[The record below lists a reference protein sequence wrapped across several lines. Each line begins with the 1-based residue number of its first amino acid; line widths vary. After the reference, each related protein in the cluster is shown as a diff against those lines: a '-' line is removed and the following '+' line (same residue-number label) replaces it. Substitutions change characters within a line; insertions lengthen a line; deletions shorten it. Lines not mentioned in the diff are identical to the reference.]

1 MHTTTVTGVLA
12 GIKQARDF
20 VVIVRTAEGDVDVTI
35 PPLALQLLPD
45 PVGHFERLVGEKMG
59 FCVVPG
65 HEIDGARVL
74 DTQCREPAA
83 RLAATPILGI

>member
-1 MHTTTVTGVLA
+1 MDMTTVTGVLA
-12 GIKQARDF
+12 GVKNAPDF
-20 VVIVRTAEGDVDVTI
+20 AVIVRTAEGDVDVII

-45 PVGHFERLVGEKMG
+45 PVAHFERLVGEKMG

-74 DTQCREPAA
+74 DTQYRDPEV
-83 RLAATPILGI
+83 RT

>member
-1 MHTTTVTGVLA
+1 MGATTVTGVLV
-12 GIKQARDF
+12 GVKQAQDF
-20 VVIVRTAEGDVDVTI
+20 AVIVRTAEGDVDVVI

-45 PVGHFERLVGEKMG
+45 PAAHFERLVGEKMG

-74 DTQCREPAA
+74 DTQYRNSEA
-83 RLAATPILGI
+83 RI

>member
-1 MHTTTVTGVLA
+1 MGATTVTGVLA
-12 GIKQARDF
+12 GVKQAQDF
-20 VVIVRTAEGDVDVTI
+20 AVIVRTAEGDVYVVI

-45 PVGHFERLVGEKMG
+45 PAAHFERLVGEKMG

-74 DTQCREPAA
+74 DTQYRNSEA
-83 RLAATPILGI
+83 RI

>member
-1 MHTTTVTGVLA
+1 MGATTVTGVLA
-12 GIKQARDF
+12 GVKQAQDF
-20 VVIVRTAEGDVDVTI
+20 AVIVRTAEGDVDVVI

-45 PVGHFERLVGEKMG
+45 PAAHFERLVGEKMG

-74 DTQCREPAA
+74 DTQYRNTEA
-83 RLAATPILGI
+83 RI

>member
-1 MHTTTVTGVLA
+1 MCENTVTGVLA
-12 GIKQARDF
+12 GVKNAPDF
-20 VVIVRTAEGDVDVTI
+20 AVIVSTADGDVDVII

-45 PVGHFERLVGEKMG
+45 PIAHFERLVGDKMG

-74 DTQCREPAA
+74 DTQYRNSEA
-83 RLAATPILGI
+83 RT

>member
-1 MHTTTVTGVLA
+1 MGATTVTGVLA
-12 GIKQARDF
+12 GVKQALNF
-20 VVIVRTAEGDVDVTI
+20 AVIVRTAEGDVDVVI

-45 PVGHFERLVGEKMG
+45 PVAHFERLVGENMG

-74 DTQCREPAA
+74 DTQYRDPEV
-83 RLAATPILGI
+83 RT

>member
-1 MHTTTVTGVLA
+1 MAMATVTGVLA
-12 GIKQARDF
+12 GVKRARDF
-20 VVIVRTAEGDVDVTI
+20 SVVVRTAEGDVDVII

-74 DTQCREPAA
+74 DTQYRNSEA
-83 RLAATPILGI
+83 RI

>member
-1 MHTTTVTGVLA
+1 MGATTVTGVLA
-12 GIKQARDF
+12 GVKQAQDF
-20 VVIVRTAEGDVDVTI
+20 AVIVRTAEGDVDVVI

-45 PVGHFERLVGEKMG
+45 PAAHFERLVGEKMG

-74 DTQCREPAA
+74 DTQYRNSEA
-83 RLAATPILGI
+83 RI

>member
-1 MHTTTVTGVLA
+1 MGATTVTGVLA
-12 GIKQARDF
+12 GVKQAQDF
-20 VVIVRTAEGDVDVTI
+20 AVIVRTAEGDVDIVI

-45 PVGHFERLVGEKMG
+45 PAAHFERLVGEKMG

-74 DTQCREPAA
+74 DTQYRNSEA
-83 RLAATPILGI
+83 RI

>member
-1 MHTTTVTGVLA
+1 MAMATVTGVLA
-12 GIKQARDF
+12 GVKQARDF
-20 VVIVRTAEGDVDVTI
+20 SVVVRTAEGDVDVII

-45 PVGHFERLVGEKMG
+45 PAAHFERLVGEKMG

-74 DTQCREPAA
+74 DTQYRDPEAQS
-83 RLAATPILGI
+83 

>member
-12 GIKQARDF
+12 GVKNAPDF
-20 VVIVRTAEGDVDVTI
+20 AVIVRTAEGDVDVII

-45 PVGHFERLVGEKMG
+45 PVAHFERLVGEKMG

-74 DTQCREPAA
+74 DTQYRNSEA
-83 RLAATPILGI
+83 RI

>member
-1 MHTTTVTGVLA
+1 MGATTVTGVLA
-12 GIKQARDF
+12 GVKQAQDF
-20 VVIVRTAEGDVDVTI
+20 AVIVRTAEGDVDVII

-45 PVGHFERLVGEKMG
+45 PAAHFERLVGEKMG

-74 DTQCREPAA
+74 DTQYRNSEA
-83 RLAATPILGI
+83 RI

>member
-1 MHTTTVTGVLA
+1 MTTVTGVLA
-12 GIKQARDF
+12 GVKSAQDF
-20 VVIVRTAEGDVDVTI
+20 AVIVRTAEGDVDVII

-45 PVGHFERLVGEKMG
+45 PTAHFERLVGEIMG

-74 DTQCREPAA
+74 DTQYRNSEA
-83 RLAATPILGI
+83 RI

>member
-1 MHTTTVTGVLA
+1 MHTTTVTGVLV
-12 GIKQARDF
+12 GVKQAQDF
-20 VVIVRTAEGDVDVTI
+20 AVIVRTAEGEVDVLI

-45 PVGHFERLVGEKMG
+45 PVGHFQRLVGERMG

-74 DTQCREPAA
+74 DTQYRNSEA
-83 RLAATPILGI
+83 RT

>member
-1 MHTTTVTGVLA
+1 MRATTVTGVLA
-12 GIKQARDF
+12 GVKQAQDF
-20 VVIVRTAEGDVDVTI
+20 AVIVRTAEGDVDVVI

-45 PVGHFERLVGEKMG
+45 PAAHFERLVGEKMG

-74 DTQCREPAA
+74 DTQYRNSEA
-83 RLAATPILGI
+83 RI

>member
-12 GIKQARDF
+12 GVKQAQDF
-20 VVIVRTAEGDVDVTI
+20 AVIVRTAEGDVDVVI

-45 PVGHFERLVGEKMG
+45 PAAHFERLVGETMG
-59 FCVVPG
+59 FCVVPV

-74 DTQCREPAA
+74 DTQYRNSEA
-83 RLAATPILGI
+83 RI

>member
-12 GIKQARDF
+12 GVKNAQDF
-20 VVIVRTAEGDVDVTI
+20 SVIVRTAEGDVDVTI
-35 PPLALQLLPD
+35 PPLALQLLPN
-45 PVGHFERLVGEKMG
+45 PTAHFERLVGEKMG

-74 DTQCREPAA
+74 DTQYRDSEV
-83 RLAATPILGI
+83 RT

>member
-1 MHTTTVTGVLA
+1 MGATTVTGVLA
-12 GIKQARDF
+12 GVKQAQDYA
-20 VVIVRTAEGDVDVTI
+20 VIVRTAEGDVDVVI

-45 PVGHFERLVGEKMG
+45 PAAHFERLVGEKMG

-74 DTQCREPAA
+74 DTQYRNSEA
-83 RLAATPILGI
+83 RI

>member
-12 GIKQARDF
+12 GVKQAQDF
-20 VVIVRTAEGDVDVTI
+20 AVIVRTAEGDVDVVI

-45 PVGHFERLVGEKMG
+45 PVCHFQRLVGEPMG

-74 DTQCREPAA
+74 DTQYRNSEA
-83 RLAATPILGI
+83 RT